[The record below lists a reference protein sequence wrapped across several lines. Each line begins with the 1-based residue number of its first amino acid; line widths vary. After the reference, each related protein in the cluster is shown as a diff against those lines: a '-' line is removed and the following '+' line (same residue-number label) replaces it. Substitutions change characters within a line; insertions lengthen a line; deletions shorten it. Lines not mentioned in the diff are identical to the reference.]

1 MWVQLRQPKYIEMNG
16 VQRKYNPG
24 DWVDVGKQ
32 SALMW
37 IAEGAAELP
46 EAIDFKQ
53 YYGSA
58 AGIITDDKAR
68 LSKVL
73 TSYSESNIL
82 EEMHPSVSW
91 ERNCW
96 IHSSLQFRP
105 ELIAI
110 GMGLLDRW
118 QICVPLMDYGILAMS
133 LDVNEAEKVRTKE
146 IIRDLRVMCYDT
158 RLMFYRNEPEVTRLI
173 ELWRKEGSTPLAFL
187 RALYTVKPF
196 ILALPTT
203 WTGRRP
209 TKNE

>member
-1 MWVQLRQPKYIEMNG
+1 MWVQLVQPRYIEYNG
-16 VQRKYNPG
+16 VQRKYNAG

-37 IAEGAAELP
+37 IAEGAAEIP
-46 EAIDFKQ
+46 EAIDFKT
-53 YYGSA
+53 YYGSS
-58 AGIITDDKAR
+58 AGIVTDDKER

-82 EEMHPSVSW
+82 EELQPTVAW

-110 GMGLLDRW
+110 GLGMLDTW
-118 QICVPLMDYGILAMS
+118 QIAVPLMDYGILAMS
-133 LDVNEAEKVRTKE
+133 IDVSEAEKAKTKD

-158 RLMFYRNEPEVTRLI
+158 RLMFYRNEPDVVRLL
-173 ELWRKEGSTPLAFL
+173 EMWRKEGATPLAFL

-196 ILALPTT
+196 ILALPVT

-209 TKNE
+209 VANE